1 ASYLP
6 TVLSRQPDENPA
18 VPSNQTFPQQE
29 RGIRLARALPYALE
43 AAGSVQSDG
52 SFRIDFLNTGDAPAV
67 FQVRSGDNATTPR
80 TYTVEPGKS
89 LADAWPVSDSRYDL
103 SVYGPNGFFR
113 GFQGGTGG
121 GSTNLAVRAESDGRS
136 YRIEL
141 EIENL
146 TSGKVIVHL
155 Q

>member
-1 ASYLP
+1 ANQYADLIETKMTPGGRGVVGDLTSAFDFANPNTRTRLVLPSTASYLP

-67 FQVRSGDNATTPR
+67 FQVRSGGNATTPP
-80 TYTVEPGKS
+80 TYP
-89 LADAWPVSDSRYDL
+89 
-103 SVYGPNGFFR
+103 
-113 GFQGGTGG
+113 
-121 GSTNLAVRAESDGRS
+121 
-136 YRIEL
+136 
-141 EIENL
+141 
-146 TSGKVIVHL
+146 L
-155 Q
+155 QPCNS